1 MSLIVAVFNKSG
13 TDDCGLV
20 HPLPVRTKLT
30 ITIHANFM
38 AATPNDQA

>member
-1 MSLIVAVFNKSG
+1 
-13 TDDCGLV
+13 LV
-20 HPLPVRTKLT
+20 HALPVRTKLA